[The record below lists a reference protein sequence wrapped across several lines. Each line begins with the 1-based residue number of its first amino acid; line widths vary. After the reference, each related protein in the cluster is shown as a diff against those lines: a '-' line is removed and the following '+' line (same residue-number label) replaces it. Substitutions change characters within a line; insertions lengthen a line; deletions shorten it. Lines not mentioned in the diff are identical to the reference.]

1 MKSTQTSADRAPAN
15 SSAEDSSDATGLIL
29 KHAPGTYGICRLDA
43 RARIP
48 RWVHHSIFFSVS
60 RSPDEL
66 SILCEDRLVPDD
78 VSCEPGWSAI
88 RVVGT
93 LDFSLIGVLASLA
106 NPLVEAKIGLFTVST
121 YETDYLLVREKRL
134 DDAIAVLE
142 AAGHSFQQP
151 TDAATTEPERV
162 APAAGPAPPAPA
174 PTKAAGE
181 PAEAEPE
188 PPAVEARAIEP
199 PAVEPPAV
207 EAPPARKPARKSAFA
222 RVLAEFGLGSKDEP
236 EAAAVVEEA
245 EQAAQPVAEAPPAAE
260 SPAAETA
267 QAAEVGELEPAAER
281 VLSKPSDLSDMSD
294 RSDSSDQADMPAPA
308 EEPQAEEPPAAAV
321 AETAEPPPET
331 PIEEPPVVAEA
342 EPTEPEPK
350 AAEPVQWQPKPP
362 AKDQPEDADAGAR
375 AEGLFTGAIPQHDVE
390 ITDQSFEDLGLSGPI
405 LDTIREVGFEHPTP
419 IQAKVIPVAEEGFD
433 VIGLAETGSGKTA
446 AFCLPLAERLTHGRG
461 TRGLILCPTREIALQ
476 TKSFLDIFGR
486 DHALETVVVIG
497 GVRMGPQIDGFR
509 RDADIIVAT
518 PGRLADHMRRRNVS
532 LELIDELVLDEADH
546 MLDLGFLPQIKEIL
560 EQVPDDRRT
569 LMFSATMPPPIERLA
584 QQFMRN
590 PVRCDIRPEGQLATG
605 IEHRLYLV
613 KDEDRKDCLL
623 ALLGE
628 IEGSTLIF
636 IRRKLY
642 TEWLARQLELGGFPV
657 ARIHS
662 DRSQAQ
668 RVQALRAFREGKVR
682 ILVATDVA
690 ARGIDVPRIQHVI
703 NYGLPEQ
710 VGDYVHR
717 AGRTARGSA
726 AGIVSTIGTW
736 QDKLMV
742 RDIELD
748 LAITMPRCTAEGVE
762 PYTELPKRK
771 TVRRRRLL

>member
-1 MKSTQTSADRAPAN
+1 MTSIQNSADRAP
-15 SSAEDSSDATGLIL
+15 DAPTGLIL
-29 KHAPGTYGICRLDA
+29 KHVPGAYGICRLRP

-66 SILCEDRLVPDD
+66 SILCEERLVPDN
-78 VSCEPGWSAI
+78 VRCERGWSAI

-93 LDFSLIGVLASLA
+93 LDLSLIGVLASLA
-106 NPLVEAKIGLFTVST
+106 QPLAQARIGLFTVST

-134 DDAIAVLE
+134 DDAVAVLE
-142 AAGHSFQQP
+142 AAGHTFGEE
-151 TDAATTEPERV
+151 APE
-162 APAAGPAPPAPA
+162 
-174 PTKAAGE
+174 E
-181 PAEAEPE
+181 AESAEPE
-188 PPAVEARAIEP
+188 PASVAPEQEVEPRTPAKSTP
-199 PAVEPPAV
+199 PAAVPSAEQRPVAGAEVATAEAAAPATGPSGEPAA
-207 EAPPARKPARKSAFA
+207 EPPARKRRPARKRAFA
-222 RVLAEFGLGSKDEP
+222 RVLAEFGLGPKDRP
-236 EAAAVVEEA
+236 EAAAEEEPAAREEA
-245 EQAAQPVAEAPPAAE
+245 TADAGQGREERQAATVRSRGEETPAGVDKGVTEVAPPSEEPETAPPAEE
-260 SPAAETA
+260 SATA
-267 QAAEVGELEPAAER
+267 
-281 VLSKPSDLSDMSD
+281 S
-294 RSDSSDQADMPAPA
+294 PA
-308 EEPQAEEPPAAAV
+308 EEPALTPSAAAEPAAA
-321 AETAEPPPET
+321 EGGTAGL
-331 PIEEPPVVAEA
+331 
-342 EPTEPEPK
+342 
-350 AAEPVQWQPKPP
+350 
-362 AKDQPEDADAGAR
+362 DAGAR
-375 AEGLFTGAIPQHDVE
+375 AEGLFTGAIPQHPVE
-390 ITDQSFEDLGLSGPI
+390 ITDLSFEELGLSGPI
-405 LDTIREVGFEHPTP
+405 LETVREVGFEHPTP

-446 AFCLPLAERLTHGRG
+446 AFCLPLAEKLTHGRG

-476 TKSFLDIFGR
+476 TKAFLDIFGR
-486 DHALETVVVIG
+486 DHELETVAVIG
-497 GVRMGPQIDGFR
+497 GVKMGPQIDGFR
-509 RDADIIVAT
+509 RDADILVAT
-518 PGRLADHMRRRNVS
+518 PGRLADHLRRRNVS
-532 LELIDELVLDEADH
+532 LDLLEELVLDEADH

-560 EQVPDDRRT
+560 EQVPEERRT

-584 QQFMRN
+584 QQFMKN

-623 ALLGE
+623 ALLRE
-628 IEGSTLIF
+628 VEGSTLIF

-662 DRSQAQ
+662 DRTQAQ

-690 ARGIDVPRIQHVI
+690 ARGIDVPLIQHVI

-726 AGIVSTIGTW
+726 GGVVSTIGTW

-742 RDIELD
+742 REIELD
-748 LAITMPRCTAEGVE
+748 LGITMPRCAVEGVE
-762 PYTELPKRK
+762 PYVELPKRK